1 MNQAEV
7 RRKQIEAV
15 CRVIGVAV
23 LLIFGKKLQ
32 AEGMAYLA
40 AALEIFD
47 GAVALCAEAVPD
59 VLGRMLRSRKSRS
72 G

>member
-23 LLIFGKKLQ
+23 LLIFGKKLHQ
-32 AEGMAYLA
+32 NTAYSNF
-40 AALEIFD
+40 I
-47 GAVALCAEAVPD
+47 VEASIETRQTSIKV
-59 VLGRMLRSRKSRS
+59 S
-72 G
+72 